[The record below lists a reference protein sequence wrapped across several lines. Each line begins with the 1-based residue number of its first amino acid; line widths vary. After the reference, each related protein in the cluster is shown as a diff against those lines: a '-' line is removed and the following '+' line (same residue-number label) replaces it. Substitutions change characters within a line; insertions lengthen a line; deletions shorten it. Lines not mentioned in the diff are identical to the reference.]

1 MLAAAMS
8 QVRLRV
14 EPHTWQAFQLTAIE
28 GVSGADA
35 ASRLQL
41 PIASIYQAKSRVQ
54 KLLQEE
60 VERLDSG
67 GM

>member
-1 MLAAAMS
+1 MTV
-8 QVRLRV
+8 VRLRV
-14 EPHTWQAFQLTAIE
+14 EPQTWEAFQLTAIE

-35 ASRLQL
+35 AQRLRL
-41 PIASIYQAKSRVQ
+41 SVASVYQAKSRIQ

-60 VERLDSG
+60 VERLDNG